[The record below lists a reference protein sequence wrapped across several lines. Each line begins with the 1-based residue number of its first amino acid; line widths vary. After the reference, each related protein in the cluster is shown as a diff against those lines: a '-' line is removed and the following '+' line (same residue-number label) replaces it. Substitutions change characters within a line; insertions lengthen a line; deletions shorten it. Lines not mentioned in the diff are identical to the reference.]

1 MGSYFFEDGDV
12 AGVISETTGDV
23 LVRIQILVSG
33 CDELNWDLLKR
44 FLVAEDSPSFLCYAT
59 TFTVDCRYRM
69 DEERYWEKEI
79 PLYSRHSCTAW
90 RNNEKW
96 SVRRR

>member
-12 AGVISETTGDV
+12 TGVISETTGDV

-44 FLVAEDSPSFLCYAT
+44 FLVAEDSPSYLCYAT

-69 DEERYWEKEI
+69 DEERYWEKRNTSLFT
-79 PLYSRHSCTAW
+79 PLLHGL
-90 RNNEKW
+90 EKQ
-96 SVRRR
+96 